1 MTLALV
7 ALLLAAP
14 CEHPAVGALS
24 AERQASACA
33 LLAQPAPAPVDRA
46 ALEAVYQRLG
56 FEHARDRNSGA
67 LQALLA
73 QLRAWL
79 ESLFETSG
87 AQTYSNVTRAVV
99 LFLAVLAG
107 LALAL
112 RFAARRRAKAA
123 ASPQHRAAPLVLD
136 APAAHLARARA
147 ALAND
152 PRGAIR
158 EGLLA
163 LLSHLE
169 RARLARP
176 DRVKTNRELARELP
190 ARGAPPA
197 LSETVARLVGWY
209 DLAFYSLEPVPPDAA
224 RRFVDE
230 VTDLSRPATGETE

>member
-1 MTLALV
+1 MTIALV

-14 CEHPAVGALS
+14 CEHPAVQALNP
-24 AERQASACA
+24 EHQVSACA
-33 LLAQPAPAPVDRA
+33 LLAQPAAPAVDRA
-46 ALEAVYQRLG
+46 SLEAVYQRAG
-56 FEHARDRNSGA
+56 FERARDRNTGA
-67 LQALLA
+67 MQALLA

-79 ESLFETSG
+79 ESLFATSG
-87 AQTYSNVTRAVV
+87 AQTYSNVTRAMV

-112 RFAARRRAKAA
+112 RFAARRRARTVAAPQRRAA
-123 ASPQHRAAPLVLD
+123 ALVLD
-136 APAAHLARARA
+136 APDEHLARARK
-147 ALAND
+147 ALAGD

-176 DRVKTNRELARELP
+176 DRVTTNRELAQQLP

-197 LSETVARLVGWY
+197 LAESVARLVGWY
-209 DLAFYSLEPVPPDAA
+209 DLAFYSLDPVPPDAA

-230 VTDLSRPATGETE
+230 VTTLSMPAAGGTE